1 MSRPAAQMNPGLNLG
16 QLSEIKNRILFLLFA
31 LFIYRVGSFIT
42 LPGIDPQVLARL
54 FESQQD
60 GILGLVDVFSGGALG
75 RMSMFALG
83 VMPYITA
90 SIIVQM
96 LGHVHPPFQELRKEG
111 QQGQRKLTQY
121 TRYLTVILASF
132 QAFGVAVAL
141 QNPDFGGAD
150 LVRNPGPS
158 FVFTA
163 VVTLVTGTLFLMWLG
178 EQITERGVGN
188 GISMLIVAG
197 IVAGLPSAVAQVL
210 DLAQTGEMSYAM
222 VLLILLLVVAVT
234 LFIIFIERGQRR
246 ITINFAK
253 RQQGRQAYAAQ
264 TSHLPLKINMAN
276 VIPAIFAQAII
287 LFPATISNFAGAGGS
302 NNWASTIAAYL
313 SPGQPAYLILYG
325 AAIAFFCFFYTALV
339 FNARETADNLK
350 RQGAFIPGIRPGE
363 QTARY
368 IDGVT
373 TRLTVFGAMYMVAV
387 CLLPEVLISYFNV
400 PFYLGGTAL
409 LIIVVVVMDFMS
421 QLQSHL
427 MSHQYE
433 GLMKKANLKGSGSE
447 A

>member
-1 MSRPAAQMNPGLNLG
+1 MSRSASQMKNSGLDLG
-16 QLSEIKNRILFLLFA
+16 KMTEVWQRILFLLFA
-31 LFIYRVGSFIT
+31 LLIYRVGSFIT

-54 FESQQD
+54 FESQQG

-121 TRYLTVILASF
+121 TRYLTILLAAMQS
-132 QAFGVAVAL
+132 FGVAVAL
-141 QNPDFGGAD
+141 QNPEFGGAE
-150 LVRNPGPS
+150 LVRNPGTS
-158 FVFTA
+158 FIFTA
-163 VVTLVTGTLFLMWLG
+163 MVTLVTGTMFLMWLG
-178 EQITERGVGN
+178 EQITERGIGN
-188 GISMLIVAG
+188 GISMIIFAG
-197 IVAGLPSAVAQVL
+197 IVAGLPQGIAQMLDSAAS
-210 DLAQTGEMSYAM
+210 GELSYAT
-222 VLLILLLVVAVT
+222 VLLVFVLAIGVT
-234 LFIIFIERGQRR
+234 AFVIFVERGQRR

-264 TSHLPLKINMAN
+264 TSHLPLKLNIAG

-287 LFPATISNFAGAGGS
+287 LFPATIASFAGNSGDS
-302 NNWASTIAAYL
+302 WVTDLAAYM
-313 SPGQPAYLILYG
+313 SPGQPAYMLLYG
-325 AAIAFFCFFYTALV
+325 AAIIFFCFFYSALV

-350 RQGAFIPGIRPGE
+350 RQGAFVPGIRPGE

-368 IDGVT
+368 IDGVM
-373 TRLTVFGAMYMVAV
+373 TRLTVVGSLYITAV
-387 CLLPEVLISYFNV
+387 CLLPEILITYFNV
-400 PFYLGGTAL
+400 PFNFGGTAL
-409 LIIVVVVMDFMS
+409 LIVVVVVMDFMS

-433 GLMKKANLKGSGSE
+433 GLMKKANLKGTE